1 MQETRFLR
9 SYQLFGSRGMERLH
23 QARIVV
29 AGLGAVGSYAVE
41 GLARAGVGHLRVV
54 DFDVIRA
61 SNINRQI
68 YALESTLGRLKT
80 DVARERVL
88 DINPRCDVHAM
99 TSFIDAAS
107 AIRALTPAPDV
118 LIDAIDSLNPK
129 VALLVAAVEAGV
141 PHVLSSMG
149 AASRTDPARIR
160 VDDIMHTRSCP
171 LARCVRKRLKRRGI
185 EGGIRCVYSL
195 EPAAI
200 PDGECALWA
209 PDEDEPVMARGRVRR
224 ALGSFSC
231 LTGIFGLTLAR
242 EAIMHITTGSTIAC
256 AGRANVNGGRA
267 LDPGCHGDSDGRSQ
281 KQDQE
286 PAHGMHD
293 NDKCMKQ

>member
-1 MQETRFLR
+1 MNDARFLR
-9 SYQLFGSRGMERLH
+9 SQQLFGPQGMQRLH

-41 GLARAGVGHLRVV
+41 GLSRAGVGHLRVV

-61 SNINRQI
+61 SNINRQL
-68 YALESTLGRLKT
+68 YALESTLGRSKT
-80 DVARERVL
+80 EAARERIL
-88 DINPRCDVHAM
+88 DINPRCEVDSIAC
-99 TSFIDAAS
+99 FIDAVS
-107 AIRALTPAPDV
+107 AIRVLTPAPDV

-129 VALLVAAVEAGV
+129 VSLLAAAIEAGV

-171 LARCVRKRLKRRGI
+171 LARCVRKRLKRQGI

-195 EPAAI
+195 EPASTPAW
-200 PDGECALWA
+200 DTA
-209 PDEDEPVMARGRVRR
+209 PQDPEEDPAMTRGRVRR

-242 EAIMHITTGSTIAC
+242 EAIMNIIQS
-256 AGRANVNGGRA
+256 RQR
-267 LDPGCHGDSDGRSQ
+267 D
-281 KQDQE
+281 
-286 PAHGMHD
+286 
-293 NDKCMKQ
+293 